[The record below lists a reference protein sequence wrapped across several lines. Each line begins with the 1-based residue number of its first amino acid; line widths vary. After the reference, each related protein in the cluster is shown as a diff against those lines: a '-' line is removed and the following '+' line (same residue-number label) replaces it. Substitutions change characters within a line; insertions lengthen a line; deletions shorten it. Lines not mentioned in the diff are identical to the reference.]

1 MAQLKFFSPEF
12 DTDPYP
18 HYQALRNE
26 NPMHL
31 AFGGNAWV
39 ITRYRD
45 IKTVLEAQSLR
56 TVDIVNQLHNKERFL
71 KKQGKNLDTLINI
84 CNLLLFFSNLPNHTR
99 LRKLITK
106 AYSIKKPQI
115 VRFYIETTVNEL
127 IAQVKRD
134 GSMDVIKDLAS
145 PLPSLVIAKIL
156 GISEEDS
163 KRLSHWANILSR
175 IIDQPLSL
183 AEYELMN
190 ETLVQFCGYLLEVID
205 QKKKNIQD
213 DVISALIL
221 VEQDGDFLTTDE
233 ILTTC
238 ILLFIT
244 GEETTVNALGNGM
257 LALLRNPDQMD
268 KLKKQ
273 PEIITGAVEELLRYD
288 SPVQMISRQST
299 ETIEIAG
306 ETISPGQRIILCL
319 GSANRDPE
327 QFAEPDRL
335 NLDREE
341 NQHLAFGGGIHRCLG
356 AGLARTQIQIAINTM
371 LDQLPEL
378 HLSTEKLEW
387 HKRISLRSLKSLPVE
402 FKS

>member
-1 MAQLKFFSPEF
+1 
-12 DTDPYP
+12 
-18 HYQALRNE
+18 
-26 NPMHL
+26 
-31 AFGGNAWV
+31 
-39 ITRYRD
+39 
-45 IKTVLEAQSLR
+45 
-56 TVDIVNQLHNKERFL
+56 
-71 KKQGKNLDTLINI
+71 
-84 CNLLLFFSNLPNHTR
+84 
-99 LRKLITK
+99 
-106 AYSIKKPQI
+106 
-115 VRFYIETTVNEL
+115 
-127 IAQVKRD
+127 
-134 GSMDVIKDLAS
+134 
-145 PLPSLVIAKIL
+145 
-156 GISEEDS
+156 
-163 KRLSHWANILSR
+163 
-175 IIDQPLSL
+175 
-183 AEYELMN
+183 
-190 ETLVQFCGYLLEVID
+190 
-205 QKKKNIQD
+205 
-213 DVISALIL
+213 VISALIL